1 MDVIGEIARNVKERD
16 ARDEKEEEEESD
28 DQDNDGNKEE
38 EEEEEEI
45 EGNEDIDEREVVRPL
60 VCKHG
65 QDREVNNIVVFE
77 IIKAK
82 CLKVRR
88 ITLNRRRTNR
98 WPN

>member
-1 MDVIGEIARNVKERD
+1 MDVIGEIVRNVKERD

-38 EEEEEEI
+38 EEEI
-45 EGNEDIDEREVVRPL
+45 EDNEDIDEREVVRPL

-65 QDREVNNIVVFE
+65 QDREVNNIVAFK

-82 CLKVRR
+82 CLKARR
-88 ITLNRRRTNR
+88 ITLNRRRTTNR